1 MGNITQVHFKD
12 GQECCYNIT
21 GLEQWDKG
29 QKLEISGLDNVEEYV
44 EVHFSLQQYCG
55 TAKRMLGKMVD
66 GILHTYIPA
75 FIMEGPEYICAG
87 AGTYSAYAW
96 VYVSDEESA
105 ETIRKMEFVI
115 KARAKPEEYV
125 TPEDLD
131 FLEQLEVE
139 MKNKLDKS
147 GHAPNKIL
155 GTDAEGNVIAKDAE
169 VEVDLSGYVKNTDYA
184 SSEKAG
190 IVKVISNQGIEMD
203 GEVISIS
210 PANRQTIDEK
220 ASYKMPIVPA
230 HLDYAVMKALSDS
243 KYAWTEEE
251 KSNSRNLLGTTGEDQ
266 LLQFAIKPTTDK
278 APFHNIQ
285 DSAEYKVLDIGM
297 EGKTEQDTTSGKNL
311 YSGGDISG
319 TMLTEQIVKINP
331 VPAGKYT
338 ISANVKSSDT
348 DESKNLVV
356 LKYGNDTVVNFFIN
370 RGNRTSYNFE
380 TSQNVDGIV
389 LYASTNSA
397 TSEGD
402 TFSFT
407 DIQIESGSVATSYEP
422 YTGKQPS
429 PNPEYPQEIVNAG
442 EIYNLLNPGE
452 LENGLLLDEN
462 GSISTAGTY
471 GDVYR
476 IFKQTLPAGTY
487 TLFINGA
494 KISITRMI
502 LDGNFNVLNAT
513 VPSYTFTVA
522 KKSEVTICFRK
533 EDSSAFDGTEEI
545 QLNAGSVPKPYKPY
559 TGRYEIE
566 CKVVNKNLAIG
577 EAGYRP
583 NYYIPLKAGT
593 TVVCSGEETWTDSVF
608 ECYYIDGTKQYFPT
622 ALVNG
627 RKQGSCILTK
637 DLSHVMF
644 RGMIYEPQIEIG
656 SLTDYTPHQS
666 QNIIITPPVP
676 LTKWDKLVKR
686 DGKWY
691 WEYRQLHFSVDGNS
705 GWDMYTQLRG
715 FLAKVLPEVMNRRSG
730 YCNQLT
736 VDDDPYGSSSENGCW
751 LGVNNHFL
759 YVLKSDYYDDNL
771 EDYGLA
777 NWKAHLNE
785 NPLEIW
791 IYSDKS
797 ELVPLMPEEQTLLNN
812 LETYYG
818 VTNIYNDQGCPMWLT
833 YVADTKLYIDNKIL
847 SIQTAMI

>member
-29 QKLEISGLDNVEEYV
+29 QKLEISGLDVDEYV

-55 TAKRMLGKMVD
+55 TAKRMLGKVED
-66 GILHTYIPA
+66 GIIRADIPA
-75 FIMEGPEYICAG
+75 LILEGPECL
-87 AGTYSAYAW
+87 YSDTGVYYAYAW
-96 VYVSDEESA
+96 LYVSDEESA

-115 KARAKPEEYV
+115 KARPKPEEYV

-131 FLEQLEVE
+131 FLEQLEAE

-155 GTDAEGNVIAKDAE
+155 GTDAEGNVITKDE
-169 VEVDLSGYVKNTDYA
+169 
-184 SSEKAG
+184 
-190 IVKVISNQGIEMD
+190 
-203 GEVISIS
+203 
-210 PANRQTIDEK
+210 
-220 ASYKMPIVPA
+220 
-230 HLDYAVMKALSDS
+230 
-243 KYAWTEEE
+243 
-251 KSNSRNLLGTTGEDQ
+251 GTGATGEDQ
-266 LLQFAIKPTTDK
+266 LLRFAIKPTTEK
-278 APFHNIQ
+278 ASFHNIQ

-297 EGKTEQDTTSGKNL
+297 EGKTEQKSTSGKNL
-311 YSGGDISG
+311 YSGGDIECTKTCEKTVSIKAG
-319 TMLTEQIVKINP
+319 TYTFSADVISSDVTNIMIQTVPWAGENIYIGVGNGKRTSVTATYTNDISLIRFLLNDGESVKI
-331 VPAGKYT
+331 
-338 ISANVKSSDT
+338 
-348 DESKNLVV
+348 KNL
-356 LKYGNDTVVNFFIN
+356 
-370 RGNRTSYNFE
+370 
-380 TSQNVDGIV
+380 
-389 LYASTNSA
+389 
-397 TSEGD
+397 
-402 TFSFT
+402 
-407 DIQIESGSVATSYEP
+407 QIETGSTATPYEP
-422 YTGKQPS
+422 YTGGQPS

-502 LDGNFNVLNAT
+502 LDGNFNVLNTTASS
-513 VPSYTFTVA
+513 SYTFTVA

-545 QLNAGSVPKPYKPY
+545 QLNAGSVSKPYKPY
-559 TGRYEIE
+559 TGRYEIAYNVLNANWFDGE
-566 CKVVNKNLAIG
+566 LELGSIHVETGLNTENAKFIRSVNFIPVIASQTYVITHNGDTKSSVNVRQYDKNKSYIG
-577 EAGYRP
+577 GISLKLDGIITVSDSCA
-583 NYYIPLKAGT
+583 YIRFNINETDITEVMINMGT
-593 TVVCSGEETWTDSVF
+593 
-608 ECYYIDGTKQYFPT
+608 I
-622 ALVNG
+622 ALPYVQN
-627 RKQGSCILTK
+627 
-637 DLSHVMF
+637 
-644 RGMIYEPQIEIG
+644 
-656 SLTDYTPHQS
+656 QS
-666 QNIIITPPVP
+666 QPFTLISPVP

-705 GWDMYTQLRG
+705 GWNMYTQFRG
-715 FLAKVLPEVMNRRSG
+715 FLAKALPEVMSRRSG
-730 YCNQLT
+730 YCNQLI
-736 VDDDPYGSSSENGCW
+736 VDDNPSGSSSENGCW
-751 LGVNNHFL
+751 LGVSGKFL

-791 IYSDKS
+791 TYSDKS

-833 YVADTKLYIDNKIL
+833 YVADTKLYVDNKIL